1 MSTVQT
7 VNLKNAASVSNNI
20 VLDASGNAAF
30 AGNVTASGN
39 VTSTGMVVPSS
50 SFLRNR
56 IINGDMR
63 ISQRNGTSA
72 GTYGAGAAY
81 WLDRWVNTATIA
93 NNMQVQQSTVAP
105 AGFNNSTIFRALTGA
120 TIGSSDIFVSQQMI
134 EGLNVGDLAWGTAS
148 AATITVSFWVRSSVT
163 GTFGGS
169 IRNGSVNR
177 SYPFTYSIASA
188 DTWTYRTVTI
198 PGDTTGTWAT
208 DNSAGLSLNFDL
220 GSGSTFRG
228 TAGTWAAA
236 NFIGA
241 TGSVSPM
248 ATNGATF
255 YLTGV
260 QLEVGTVATPFER
273 RLYGQELFLCQRY
286 FQRFSAFCGSN
297 FDSFLSYFG
306 GTGTPSATQIFPVQM
321 RATPTGSFSISTVE
335 YYSYAGVWT
344 STTLVAFPLDA
355 QRFYFWCLTDGDGRG
370 KLMRNSGN
378 NPANQPYVSWTAE
391 L

>member
-1 MSTVQT
+1 MPVKLNSSAGGSVTLDVPAT
-7 VNLKNAASVSNNI
+7 GTNTTLNLPTAGGTILAS
-20 VLDASGNAAF
+20 DG
-30 AGNVTASGN
+30 SGN
-39 VTSTGMVVPSS
+39 VTFSGATTFSGNATFNAGLVPSS

-72 GTYGAGAAY
+72 GTYGAGTAY

-93 NNMQVQQSTVAP
+93 NNMQAQQSTVAP

-120 TIGSSDIFVSQQMI
+120 TIGSSDLFVSAQII
-134 EGLNVGDLAWGTAS
+134 EGFNVGDLAWGTAS

-169 IRNGSVNR
+169 IRNNSVNR

-188 DTWTYRTVTI
+188 DTWTYRTITI

-208 DNSAGLSLNFDL
+208 DNSGGLSLTFDL

-228 TAGTWAAA
+228 TAGAWAAA
-236 NFIGA
+236 NFVGA

-248 ATNGATF
+248 ATSGATF
-255 YLTGV
+255 YVTGV
-260 QLEVGTVATPFER
+260 QLEVGAVATPFER
-273 RLYGQELFLCQRY
+273 RQYGQELALCQRY
-286 FQRFSAFCGSN
+286 FCNSSGNSEYHVVPAPGATYLGTYRINMPVLMRANPTVSVNYSASN
-297 FDSFLSYFG
+297 AILDFGWYTQNAAFMVHYITASLSTNAFMWF
-306 GTGTPSATQIFPVQM
+306 TWSAT
-321 RATPTGSFSISTVE
+321 S
-335 YYSYAGVWT
+335 
-344 STTLVAFPLDA
+344 
-355 QRFYFWCLTDGDGRG
+355 
-370 KLMRNSGN
+370 
-378 NPANQPYVSWTAE
+378 E

>member
-1 MSTVQT
+1 M
-7 VNLKNAASVSNNI
+7 A
-20 VLDASGNAAF
+20 
-30 AGNVTASGN
+30 
-39 VTSTGMVVPSS
+39 S

-81 WLDRWVNTATIA
+81 WLDRWINSASIA
-93 NNMQVQQSTVAP
+93 NNMQVQQSTIAP

-120 TIGSSDIFVSQQMI
+120 TIGSSDLFVSQQ
-134 EGLNVGDLAWGTAS
+134 LVGDLAWGTAS
-148 AATITVSFWVRSSVT
+148 AVTVTLSFWVRSSVT

-169 IRNGSVNR
+169 IRNGSLNR

-273 RLYGQELFLCQRY
+273 RQFGQELALCQRY
-286 FQRFSAFCGSN
+286 YQVLTSQLVYEGTVNGGANPINNIALPVPMRSSPTVSLTSLGSSNASTLLVNTVDATTLRVQCTALATGSAFFVYN
-297 FDSFLSYFG
+297 
-306 GTGTPSATQIFPVQM
+306 
-321 RATPTGSFSISTVE
+321 
-335 YYSYAGVWT
+335 AGI
-344 STTLVAFPLDA
+344 A
-355 QRFYFWCLTDGDGRG
+355 
-370 KLMRNSGN
+370 
-378 NPANQPYVSWTAE
+378 AE

>member
-1 MSTVQT
+1 
-7 VNLKNAASVSNNI
+7 
-20 VLDASGNAAF
+20 
-30 AGNVTASGN
+30 
-39 VTSTGMVVPSS
+39 MVVPSS

-273 RLYGQELFLCQRY
+273 RQYGQELALCQRY
-286 FQRFSAFCGSN
+286 YQVLAAGLRV
-297 FDSFLSYFG
+297 DSYAVAG
-306 GTGTPSATQIFPVQM
+306 ASATLSSTFPQM
-321 RATPTGSFSISTVE
+321 RTAPTGSGGTYSSSTNMGNGPF
-335 YYSYAGVWT
+335 YSFFVNGF
-344 STTLVAFPLDA
+344 TTGGNA
-355 QRFYFWCLTDGDGRG
+355 
-370 KLMRNSGN
+370 SGTGMCTFILN
-378 NPANQPYVSWTAE
+378 AINLSAE

>member
-1 MSTVQT
+1 MSTIQAS
-7 VNLKNAASVSNNI
+7 NIKSAASVSNNI

-273 RLYGQELFLCQRY
+273 RLYGQELALCQRY
-286 FQRFSAFCGSN
+286 FQKTFDQATAPAQNVSGNGGLTASGSVTNVSINASWWFACPMRAVPTIVTFAPDQASANWSDQGGARPTAAVTSTGQ
-297 FDSFLSYFG
+297 SSVG
-306 GTGTPSATQIFPVQM
+306 IRGTGSVLAGGYYIIQAT
-321 RATPTGSFSISTVE
+321 AS
-335 YYSYAGVWT
+335 
-344 STTLVAFPLDA
+344 
-355 QRFYFWCLTDGDGRG
+355 
-370 KLMRNSGN
+370 
-378 NPANQPYVSWTAE
+378 AE